1 MQVSQLA
8 DYFPPRVRE
17 RASDYERAIRVLE
30 QAEDHL
36 HVHIRGADDYC
47 VQLERFDD
55 AVGAACTCPYFDNGS
70 PCKHLWAA
78 LLHGERIGAFPGDP
92 SPNDLVR
99 LAVVPHA
106 RTVGRTR
113 RELTQQRTS
122 AWRRALRRIDE
133 DAVVAPL
140 PAGAELSYVIDLDAS
155 SDSASLHLD
164 IGVRT
169 PKRNGE
175 LSLPRAATFE
185 RATIEALPDARDREV
200 MALVAALSGGR
211 YGFGIASRV
220 MLPQGIATHV
230 IEKAAS
236 TGRLSLR
243 LPDRNLAVV
252 RFDDGASY
260 ALHLVVTP
268 EGDKELVLRGE
279 LRRGDE
285 LVPLSA
291 PLLVTADGLVVFP
304 DRIARLAGSPSWVAV
319 LREHGNALRIPVE
332 DGPDFALELATLAS
346 APAVELPES
355 IRVPEHRSLPTP
367 QLSIAVLR
375 RGFPDLQA
383 LLAFDYDGRLVGQD
397 EPRDRLLRD
406 GVLLVRDRAAEAG
419 FVDALTAQGAR
430 RGEGWLIP
438 ADRFSELAAALAS
451 SGWKI
456 EVGGQGV
463 QLPGAVEVAV
473 RSSIDWFDLS
483 AEVSYGA
490 ERVALPALL
499 AAVRRGDRYVT
510 LRDGTLG
517 LLPEAWLEQHRL
529 VGELGA
535 SQGDDLRFKKGQLG
549 LLDALL
555 ASLPEARVD
564 EQLSRARTSLQR
576 FSKIVPAEPPPGF
589 VGTLRSY
596 QHEGLGWLE
605 FLREFGFGGCLA
617 DDMGLGKT
625 IQVLA
630 LLESRR
636 QTAGKPS
643 LVVVPKSLL
652 FNWQREA
659 AQFTPALRVLEHH
672 GQKRS
677 LARAADYDLV
687 VTTYGTLVRDAAAL
701 QAVDFDYAILDEAQ
715 AIKNARTDAAKAAR
729 LLRAD
734 HRLALTGT
742 PIENKLS
749 DLWSLFEY
757 LNPGMLGA
765 SAVWKRYAERGASSD
780 GVETAEDAQERTTLG
795 RALRPF
801 LLRRTKEQVAH
812 DLPPKTEQIIYCE
825 LEGEERAQYDELRA
839 HYRSSLLGLVADKGI
854 ERSQMHILEALLR
867 LRQAAC
873 HPALIDP
880 TRAEQPS
887 AKLTALLGQLEEVV
901 EGGHKAVVFSQFTSL
916 LAVVRQHLDKAGV
929 AYVYLDGKTRDR
941 KARVDRFQNDAAT
954 PIFLVSLK
962 AGGVGLN
969 LTAAE
974 YVFLLDPWWNPAVEA
989 QAIDRAHRIGQ
1000 TKPVIAYRLIGRDT
1014 IEEKVLTL
1022 QAHKRALAS
1031 AVIDADHALIGGIGK
1046 EELELLLS

>member
-8 DYFPPRVRE
+8 DYFPPRIRE

-30 QAEDHL
+30 QTEDHL

-55 AVGAACTCPYFDNGS
+55 AVGAACTCPYFDNGG
-70 PCKHLWAA
+70 PCKHIWAA
-78 LLHGERIGAFPGDP
+78 LLHGERIGAFAGDA
-92 SPNDLVR
+92 SPTDLVR
-99 LAVVPHA
+99 LAAVPHA
-106 RTVGRTR
+106 RTTARK
-113 RELTQQRTS
+113 REPAQPRTS
-122 AWRRALRRIDE
+122 AWRQALRQVE
-133 DAVVAPL
+133 EGAVVAPL
-140 PAGAELSYVIDLDAS
+140 PIGGELAYVIDLDAS
-155 SDSASLHLD
+155 AGGASLHLD

-169 PKRNGE
+169 PKRDGE

-185 RATIEALPDARDREV
+185 RATIEALPDPRDREV
-200 MALVAALSGGR
+200 MAIVAALSGGR
-211 YGFGIASRV
+211 YGYGIASRV
-220 MLPQGIATHV
+220 TLPQGIAAHV

-236 TGRLSLR
+236 TGRLSVR
-243 LPDRNLAVV
+243 LPDRNLATV
-252 RFDDGASY
+252 RFDEGPAY

-268 EGDKELVLRGE
+268 ECEQELVLRGE

-285 LVPLSA
+285 VLPLST
-291 PLLVTADGLVVFP
+291 PLLVTSEGLVVFP
-304 DRIARLAGSPSWVAV
+304 DRIARLSGSSKWVTV
-319 LREHGNALRIPVE
+319 LREHDGALRIPTAE
-332 DGPDFALELATLAS
+332 GPDLALELATLSS
-346 APAVELPES
+346 APAVDLPDS
-355 IRVPEHRSLPTP
+355 IRLDEHRSVPAP
-367 QLSIAVLR
+367 RLSIAMLR
-375 RGFPDLQA
+375 RGMPELQA
-383 LLAFDYDGRLVGQD
+383 TLSFEYDGRLVPET
-397 EPRDRLLRD
+397 EPRDRLVHD
-406 GVLLVRDRAAEAG
+406 GVLLVRDRAAEVSFAETL
-419 FVDALTAQGAR
+419 VEQGAR
-430 RGEGWLIP
+430 PGEVWLIP
-438 ADRFSELAAALAS
+438 AERFSGLAAALGS
-451 SGWKI
+451 TGWKI

-463 QLPGAVEVAV
+463 QLPGTVDVSV

-483 AEVSYGA
+483 AEVRYGQ
-490 ERVALPALL
+490 ERIALPALL
-499 AAVRRGDRYVT
+499 AAARRGDRHVT
-510 LRDGTLG
+510 LRDGSLG

-535 SQGDDLRFKKGQLG
+535 SHGDELRFKKAQLG

-555 ASLPEARVD
+555 ASLPEAQID
-564 EQLSRARTSLQR
+564 EQLARARTSLSR
-576 FSKIVPAEPPPGF
+576 FSKIEPAEPPPGF

-630 LLESRR
+630 LLEARR
-636 QTAGKPS
+636 HQSDKPS

-659 AQFTPALRVLEHH
+659 AQFTPGLRVLEHH

-677 LARAADYDLV
+677 LARLSDYDLV

-701 QAVDFDYAILDEAQ
+701 QAIRFDYAILDEAQ

-729 LLRAD
+729 LLRCD

-742 PIENKLS
+742 PIENRLS

-765 SAVWKRYAERGASSD
+765 SAVWKRYADRSADESAD
-780 GVETAEDAQERTTLG
+780 DVEERTTLG

-825 LEGEERAQYDELRA
+825 LEGEERAQYDELRT

-880 TRAEQPS
+880 ARAEQPS

-916 LAVVRQHLDKAGV
+916 LAVVRQHLDKAGI

-941 KARVDRFQNDAAT
+941 KARVDQFQNDAAT

-1014 IEEKVLTL
+1014 IEEKVLAL
-1022 QAHKRALAS
+1022 QAQKRALAS

>member
-1 MQVSQLA
+1 MQFGQLEE
-8 DYFPPRVRE
+8 YFPPRVRE
-17 RASDYERAIRVLE
+17 RARDYERAIRVLE
-30 QAEDHL
+30 QTEDHL

-55 AVGAACTCPYFDNGS
+55 AIGASCTCPYFDGS
-70 PCKHLWAA
+70 GPCKHVWAG
-78 LLHGERIGAFPGDP
+78 LLHAERLGAFPGDP
-92 SPNDLVR
+92 SPGDLVR

-106 RTVGRTR
+106 RISNRKKAPEERTA
-113 RELTQQRTS
+113 S
-122 AWRRALRRIDE
+122 AWRHALR
-133 DAVVAPL
+133 VVDQPTVDAPL
-140 PAGAELSYVIDLDAS
+140 PPGGELAYVIDLDAS
-155 SDSASLHLD
+155 LGAAGVHLD

-169 PKRNGE
+169 QKRSGD

-185 RATIEALPDARDREV
+185 RSAIEALADPLDREI

-211 YGFGIASRV
+211 YGYGVASRV
-220 MLPQGIATHV
+220 TLPDGLAQHV
-230 IEKAAS
+230 LARAAS
-236 TGRLSLR
+236 TGRLSVR
-243 LPDRNLAVV
+243 LPDRDLSVL
-252 RFDDGASY
+252 RLDDGAAY
-260 ALHLVVTP
+260 ALHLVVEP
-268 EGDKELVLRGE
+268 ELDAFVLRGE
-279 LRRGDE
+279 LRRDGD
-285 LVPLSA
+285 VIPLST
-291 PLLVTADGLVVFP
+291 PLLVSEGGIVVFP
-304 DRIARLAGSPSWVAV
+304 DRIARIEGPGSRWIGV
-319 LREHGNALRIPVE
+319 LRDHGGKLRVPIE
-332 DGPDFALELATLAS
+332 EGLEFALELATLPSVPTYELPVALRIDEKRG
-346 APAVELPES
+346 APVPRLSVAILGRGLVELS
-355 IRVPEHRSLPTP
+355 TL
-367 QLSIAVLR
+367 VL
-375 RGFPDLQA
+375 FV
-383 LLAFDYDGRLVGQD
+383 YDDVLVGEHD
-397 EPRDRLLRD
+397 TRERIVVE
-406 GVLLVRDRAAEAG
+406 GSLLVRDRVAEAT
-419 FVDALTAQGAR
+419 FLATLRALGLRQDDR
-430 RGEGWLIP
+430 VWSLP
-438 ADRFSELAAALAS
+438 ASRFSDVVAALALQ
-451 SGWKI
+451 GWQV
-456 EVGGQGV
+456 EVGGKGV
-463 QLPGAVEVAV
+463 QTPGPIDVAV

-483 AEVSYGA
+483 AEVQYGQ
-490 ERVALPALL
+490 ERIALPSLL
-499 AAVRRGDRYVT
+499 AAARRGERYIT
-510 LRDGTLG
+510 LADGTIG
-517 LLPEAWLEQHRL
+517 LLPDAWLVEHRL
-529 VGELGA
+529 LGELGA
-535 SQGDDLRFKKGQLG
+535 AHGDELRFKKGQLG

-555 ASLPEARVD
+555 ATLPEAQID
-564 EQLSRARTSLQR
+564 EQLARARASLAR
-576 FSKIVPAEPPPGF
+576 FSKITPAEPPASF
-589 VGTLRSY
+589 VGTLRAY

-630 LLESRR
+630 LLDSRR
-636 QTAGKPS
+636 SGKKPS

-659 AQFTPALRVLEHH
+659 AQFTPELRVLEHH
-672 GQKRS
+672 GPKRS
-677 LARAADYDLV
+677 LERVSDYDLV

-701 QAVDFDYAILDEAQ
+701 QSIAFDYAILDEAQ

-729 LLRAD
+729 LLRCD

-742 PIENKLS
+742 PIENRLS
-749 DLWSLFEY
+749 DLWSLFEF

-765 SAVWKRYAERGASSD
+765 SAVWKRFAQRSPEETLDDAE
-780 GVETAEDAQERTTLG
+780 ERSTLA

-825 LEGEERAQYDELRA
+825 LEGEERAQYDDLRA
-839 HYRSSLLGLVADKGI
+839 HYRSSLLGLVADKGV

-880 TRAEQPS
+880 ARAEQPS
-887 AKLTALLGQLEEVV
+887 AKLSALLGQLEEVV

-916 LAVVRQHLDKAGV
+916 LAVVRRHLDKAGL
-929 AYVYLDGKTRDR
+929 AYAYLDGKTRDR
-941 KARVDRFQNDAAT
+941 KARVDQFQNDPQT

-1022 QAHKRALAS
+1022 QAQKRALAS
-1031 AVIDADHALIGGIGK
+1031 AVIDAEHAVIGAIGK